1 MLISFVRTVRIEAFT
16 AYLPLKLVS
25 EIICLN
31 SKGQLTR
38 GPMAFPSLPHH
49 QPLRCSVLLNRR
61 AEIAPVLTHRRYIG
75 TGPVLNGPIRI
86 GWPQNNIRWQLSS
99 TPESDLTWLQSKKF
113 TGQMGG
119 PCQLS
124 KLEWQSQG
132 VSPEIALISF
142 EYLWF
147 YPQTFISLNCVLK
160 LNCPFHLNLHFH
172 KKQTKCNK
180 PITQENQVT
189 NNQKMPNQ
197 LAYEFV
203 TI

>member
-124 KLEWQSQG
+124 KLRVTKSR
-132 VSPEIALISF
+132 
-142 EYLWF
+142 
-147 YPQTFISLNCVLK
+147 SLAR
-160 LNCPFHLNLHFH
+160 NCPYKFWIFVILSSNFHFA
-172 KKQTKCNK
+172 
-180 PITQENQVT
+180 
-189 NNQKMPNQ
+189 Q
-197 LAYEFV
+197 LC
-203 TI
+203 T